1 MTTRKS
7 RGGGRPAR
15 DVAVRHIGVEFPPA
29 EIADRIL
36 APVDDGRVKTITDRM
51 IALVQLA
58 LENEPAI
65 PAQARQEELPMTA
78 EQSPEKAKPPFARQL
93 RGGFRSSYKPPR
105 KEEVCLL

>member
-1 MTTRKS
+1 MRLW
-7 RGGGRPAR
+7 GGSVTSVVGRCCER
-15 DVAVRHIGVEFPPA
+15 LGVEFPA

-65 PAQARQEELPMTA
+65 PAQARQEELPMT
-78 EQSPEKAKPPFARQL
+78 
-93 RGGFRSSYKPPR
+93 G
-105 KEEVCLL
+105 

>member
-7 RGGGRPAR
+7 RGGRPAR
-15 DVAVRHIGVEFPPA
+15 DVAVRHIGVEFPA

-51 IALVQLA
+51 IALIQLA

-65 PAQARQEELPMTA
+65 PAQARQEELPMT
-78 EQSPEKAKPPFARQL
+78 
-93 RGGFRSSYKPPR
+93 G
-105 KEEVCLL
+105 

>member
-1 MTTRKS
+1 MSLRGLVKPKEQDLRHDNSEKS
-7 RGGGRPAR
+7 GRAPAR
-15 DVAVRHIGVEFPPA
+15 DVAVRHIGVEFPA

-65 PAQARQEELPMTA
+65 PAQARQEELPMT
-78 EQSPEKAKPPFARQL
+78 
-93 RGGFRSSYKPPR
+93 G
-105 KEEVCLL
+105 